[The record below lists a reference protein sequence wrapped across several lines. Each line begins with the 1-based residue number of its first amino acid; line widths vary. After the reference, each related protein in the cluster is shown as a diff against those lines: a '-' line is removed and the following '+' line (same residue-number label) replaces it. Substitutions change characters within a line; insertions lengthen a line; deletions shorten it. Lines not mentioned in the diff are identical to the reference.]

1 MRSLR
6 SSRVFTSSWMAFVLA
21 LGLSVASISAQAN
34 QSRVTLV
41 ATIENRSALVPGKW
55 LIYKLSDL
63 RNPVTTLTRHSGTVF
78 LPAGQYRARVEL
90 NHKVKETN
98 FRVESDTD
106 KIVTVAMD

>member
-6 SSRVFTSSWMAFVLA
+6 SSRVFTSSGMALILA
-21 LGLSVASISAQAN
+21 LGLSVASMSAHAS

-55 LIYKLSDL
+55 LIFKISDL
-63 RNPVTTLTRHSGTVF
+63 RNPITTLTRHSGTVY
-78 LPAGQYRARVEL
+78 LPAGQYKARVEL

-106 KIVTVAMD
+106 KLVTVAMD